1 MTRLH
6 SSHYKRKGK
15 SKPEMSLAS
24 LSHLRRRSP
33 FTTSVSL
40 LLPQPLHL
48 RLFLNAFLSTTVEPL
63 PSVAGKKSLGEIVT
77 LRNHTSF
84 VSFLGIH
91 PNQKFLVS
99 GGWDGR
105 VNFWKSDFND
115 IQETLQP
122 VFRIVLVNLS
132 SAELRLSRN

>member
-1 MTRLH
+1 MAKNKLSITV
-6 SSHYKRKGK
+6 
-15 SKPEMSLAS
+15 KP
-24 LSHLRRRSP
+24 
-33 FTTSVSL
+33 T
-40 LLPQPLHL
+40 
-48 RLFLNAFLSTTVEPL
+48 
-63 PSVAGKKSLGEIVT
+63 PSVVGKKSLGDVVT

-122 VFRIVLVNLS
+122 VFRIILVKTTSQTKQNKAKGNS
-132 SAELRLSRN
+132 QAAKNND